1 MPVSFGI
8 NNNPLR
14 LGFTLRIKTE
24 GLLLSPAMLYT
35 LSYPDK
41 EISPGSG
48 VTRSSTSITEDSVGF
63 FFGYE

>member
-1 MPVSFGI
+1 MPVSSGI

-24 GLLLSPAMLYT
+24 GRLLSPAMFYT

-41 EISPGSG
+41 EISPGCG
-48 VTRSSTSITEDSVGF
+48 VTRSTASIIGDSVRLF
-63 FFGYE
+63 ILL